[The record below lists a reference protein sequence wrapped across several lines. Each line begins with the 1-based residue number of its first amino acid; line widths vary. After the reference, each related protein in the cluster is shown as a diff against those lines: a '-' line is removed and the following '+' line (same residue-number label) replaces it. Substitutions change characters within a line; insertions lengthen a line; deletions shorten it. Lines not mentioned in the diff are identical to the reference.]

1 MGARPTYFLP
11 GNACHV
17 FPGILSGV
25 WDRSVRRKRGLR
37 ERKRLKKLPSSSH
50 DDISGIGTRIEIN
63 RELFQRGRFRASN
76 DRWSLTGS

>member
-17 FPGILSGV
+17 FPGISSRV
-25 WDRSVRRKRGLR
+25 WDRSARRRGPR
-37 ERKRLKKLPSSSH
+37 ECKRLKKLPSSSH

>member
-25 WDRSVRRKRGLR
+25 WDRSARRRGPR

-63 RELFQRGRFRASN
+63 REPFQRGRFRASN

>member
-17 FPGILSGV
+17 FPGISSRV